1 MSLCWNNR
9 IIADVSLARIHGFK
23 VAGGFGFRLGLEFSV
38 PAWDEKTTGPMPT
51 VLFYPAAV
59 QVGESEPY
67 AIARA
72 FSENPQPFRVTA
84 FGSGPS
90 GVLFDIVLSPA
101 AMEHLE
107 RTRVGRGMTVKM
119 RLQVEARR
127 DGEVQVIS
135 DDVSKSFNQSDWL
148 VALEQAGFG
157 KTMLFEVP
165 IPEGVVGDEHWSRL
179 LERARLEFL
188 RGQYSAAV
196 SSCRLV
202 LEALTDNLQQT
213 AALQDANDLKKKRER
228 TLAQREF
235 VLRQAAMDY
244 SSASHHVDSGL
255 PDDIYDRRGAQM
267 LMGITA
273 SLAASALAR
282 EQDVKRAAGT

>member
-1 MSLCWNNR
+1 MSLCWNSR
-9 IIADVSLARIHGFK
+9 IIAEPSLARIHGFK
-23 VAGGFGFRLGLEFSV
+23 VAGGFGFRLGLEFGV
-38 PAWDEKTTGPMPT
+38 PAWDVSKVGPMPT

-59 QVGESEPY
+59 QVGETEPY
-67 AIARA
+67 ALGRA
-72 FSENPQPFRVTA
+72 FSETAQPFRVTE
-84 FGSGPS
+84 FGSAPN

-148 VALEQAGFG
+148 AALEQAGFG
-157 KTMLFEVP
+157 RTMLFEVP
-165 IPEGVVGDEHWSRL
+165 IPEGVVGDEHWYRL

-202 LEALTDNLQQT
+202 LESLTDNLAQT
-213 AALQDANDLKKKRER
+213 AALQDANDLKKKRDR
-228 TLAQREF
+228 TLVQREL
-235 VLRQAAMDY
+235 VLRHAAMEF
-244 SSASHHVDSGL
+244 SNPSHHVDSGL
-255 PDDIYDRRGAQM
+255 PDDIYDRRNAQM

-273 SLAASALAR
+273 SLVASTLAR
-282 EQDVKRAAGT
+282 VEDVKRAAGN